1 MITCDLCFVTAPQ
14 NKGWILDR
22 ICKEI
27 GKVADEA
34 GAFCDYAYR
43 LHLLPQASAYFVSH
57 YSLVPQMVMLN
68 KHINIGDIVV
78 FFTHTS
84 SDLKE
89 FIPYFNACRMVIAE
103 CQFYYNELISLGVKE
118 EKITW
123 IPEGSDPA
131 VFKPHDRTGKGAIL
145 FSGSYRRRKNFD
157 QLLEIA
163 KEMPEHKFIFVTR
176 MLDTWIKSQELRSLP
191 NVAIIEDVP
200 YDQYPGIYSQC
211 DVYLSCSTVEGG
223 GPNSMLEAMMS
234 NIVPVVSDVGNAR
247 EFIVQGS
254 NGFIFPLGSSSSEVI
269 SLIEKAYKLKPEGS
283 DIYETV
289 QSFTWKEFSRCAL
302 EYLLPN
308 LTLPVLSENTSIEPL
323 PPAG

>member
-34 GAFCDYAYR
+34 GSFCDYAYR

-57 YSLVPQMVMLN
+57 YSLVPQIVMLN
-68 KHINIGDIVV
+68 KHIKLDDIVV

-118 EKITW
+118 DKLTW
-123 IPEGSDPA
+123 IPEGSDPEM
-131 VFKPHDRTGKGAIL
+131 FKPHERTGGGAIL

-163 KEMPEHKFIFVTR
+163 RECQNHKFIFVTR
-176 MLDTWIKSQELRSLP
+176 MLDIWEKAGILCSLP
-191 NVAIIEDVP
+191 NVEAIHDAS
-200 YDQYPGIYSQC
+200 YNKYPEIYSKC

-223 GPNSMLEAMMS
+223 GPNSMIEAMMS
-234 NIVPVVSDVGNAR
+234 NIVPVVSDVGNAG
-247 EFIVQGS
+247 EFIVQGY
-254 NGFIFPLGSSSSEVI
+254 NGFVYPVGSSTSKVI
-269 SLIEKAYKLKPEGS
+269 SLIDKAYSLKPDGS

-289 QSFTWKEFSRCAL
+289 QSFTWREFSSNVL

-308 LTLPVLSENTSIEPL
+308 LTLPVSKESTSTEPL